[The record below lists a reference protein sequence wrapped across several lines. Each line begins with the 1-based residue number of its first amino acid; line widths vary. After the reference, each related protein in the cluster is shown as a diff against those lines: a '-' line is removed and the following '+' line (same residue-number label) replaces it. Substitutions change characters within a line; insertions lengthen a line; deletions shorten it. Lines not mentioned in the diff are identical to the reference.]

1 MMPRAPPCVQRA
13 LKAQKYKAW
22 GNAPGTQ
29 PPNYCRAVGAKA
41 VQAERITHGGT
52 IPGALPQALYFC
64 IKQATPWP
72 LEQAHGDRLALFLRF
87 QRALVVE
94 ALSQVQ

>member
-1 MMPRAPPCVQRA
+1 MMPRALPCVQRA

-41 VQAERITHGGT
+41 VQAERH
-52 IPGALPQALYFC
+52 
-64 IKQATPWP
+64 
-72 LEQAHGDRLALFLRF
+72 ELARM
-87 QRALVVE
+87 AE
-94 ALSQVQ
+94 AQPVFYKSSRRRYIRE